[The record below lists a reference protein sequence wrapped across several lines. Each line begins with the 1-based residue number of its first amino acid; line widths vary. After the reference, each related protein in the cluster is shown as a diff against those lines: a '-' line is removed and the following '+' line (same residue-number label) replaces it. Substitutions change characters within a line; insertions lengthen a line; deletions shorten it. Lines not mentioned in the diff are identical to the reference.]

1 MLISQIAVFLENRQG
16 RLNDLLGAIKNA
28 NVNIDSLNIADTS
41 DFGIVRMITD
51 DNEKALKVLKD
62 AGFTALLNDLVA
74 IEVDDKPGS
83 LSKTVDEIDK
93 AGINIEYVYSYTVRK
108 GTTLILLRVDN
119 IMLAQEILEKNN
131 MNR

>member
-16 RLNDLLGAIKNA
+16 RLNGLLGTIKNA

-51 DNEKALKVLKD
+51 DNEKALKVLKE

-74 IEVDDKPGS
+74 VEVDDIPGS
-83 LSKTVDEIDK
+83 LSQTVDEIDK

-108 GTTLILLRVDN
+108 GTTLILMRVDN
-119 IMLAQEILEKNN
+119 IKLAQEILEKNK

>member
-16 RLNDLLGAIKNA
+16 RLNDLLGAIKDA

-51 DNEKALKVLKD
+51 DNEKALSVLKN

-74 IEVDDKPGS
+74 VEVDDKPGS
-83 LSKTVDEIDK
+83 LSETVNTLDK

-119 IMLAQEILEKNN
+119 INLAQEILEKNK
-131 MNR
+131 MSR